1 VVRRGPITN
10 PALLQFIK
18 NLIFL
23 NGVLLSKAKAI
34 TTYDEALALHSA
46 KDYKAAFPLMTQA
59 AELGSLDAMSL
70 LGSMYL
76 LGQGVN
82 EDGALAVHWLQKAVD
97 AGYEGAVSVL
107 GMALATGKAGVRVDI
122 PRARGML
129 AACAEKGDEQ
139 SARMLAMIDAGEG
152 MFRHLKK
159 NAKRR

>member
-1 VVRRGPITN
+1 M
-10 PALLQFIK
+10 
-18 NLIFL
+18 
-23 NGVLLSKAKAI
+23 LSKAKAI

-46 KDYKAAFPLMTQA
+46 KDYKAAFPFMTQA

-76 LGQGVN
+76 LGQGVR

-107 GMALATGKAGVRVDI
+107 GMAFATGKAGVQVNI
-122 PRARGML
+122 PKAREML

-139 SARMLAMIDAGEG
+139 SARMLAMMDAGEG
-152 MFRHLKK
+152 IFKNLKK
-159 NAKRR
+159 SAKRKHP